1 MKIAVLA
8 VATNIHTIRWVN
20 ALAERGL
27 DVLLITQQ
35 PPRPSDYHPA
45 IAFRILPFRGPL
57 AYALNAPV
65 LRYVFDRSG
74 ADLLHV
80 HYAGGYGAMA
90 WLSGIR
96 RRLVSVWGGDVYD
109 VPHRSFLH
117 RGLVL
122 GALRGALRVTSTSHV
137 MADEVR
143 RLGITERIDVIPF
156 GVDTGRFRAAPE
168 RSPDRPFI
176 VGTVKSLQRK
186 YGIDTLIRGFAA
198 ALADPA
204 FAAMDPFLHIA
215 GEGEARAEYE
225 RLARELGQG
234 RIRFEGHIDHG
245 DVPDMLRRFHVYVAV
260 SRDDSES
267 FGVAIIEASACEL
280 PVIVSDAGGLPE
292 VVDHGSTGLVIP
304 RDSPAELARAIGRL
318 AADAH
323 LRRRMGE
330 AGRERVQRKYE
341 WSACVER
348 MIALYRELCAT
359 PLGVSI
365 RTHGPPSERTGPFRR
380 NSACKAAAA
389 E

>member
-8 VATNIHTIRWVN
+8 VATNIHTIRWAN
-20 ALAERGL
+20 ALAERGV

-35 PPRPSDYHPA
+35 PPRSSDYHPA
-45 IAFRILPFRGPL
+45 VVFRILPFRGAL
-57 AYALNAPV
+57 AYALNAPI
-65 LRYVFDRSG
+65 LRYAFDRSG

-117 RGLVL
+117 RRLVL
-122 GALRGALRVTSTSHV
+122 GALRGALRISSTSHV

-143 RLGITERIDVIPF
+143 RLGITEQIDVIPF
-156 GVDTGRFRAAPE
+156 GVDTSAFRTRPE
-168 RSPDRPFI
+168 AQGDDPFVI
-176 VGTVKSLQRK
+176 GTVKSLQRK
-186 YGIDTLIRGFAA
+186 YGIDTLIRGFTA

-204 FAAMDPFLHIA
+204 FAALNPILRIA

-225 RLARELGQG
+225 SLARALGQN
-234 RIRFEGHIDHG
+234 RVRFEGHIDHG
-245 DVPDMLRRFHVYVAV
+245 NVPDMLRQFHIYVAV

-267 FGVAIIEASACEL
+267 FGVAIIEASACGL

-292 VVDHGSTGLVIP
+292 VVDHESTGLVIP
-304 RDSPAELARAIGRL
+304 RDSPSDLARAIVRL
-318 AADAH
+318 ALDAP
-323 LRRRMGE
+323 LRQRMGE
-330 AGRERVQRKYE
+330 AGRQRVQRQYE

-348 MIALYRELCAT
+348 MIQLYRELCVP
-359 PLGVSI
+359 PLGLPT
-365 RTHGPPSERTGPFRR
+365 RLQAAPTERTDGFHR
-380 NSACKAAAA
+380 NSACKLAPA